1 MPVPFLDLKA
11 HHDPIK
17 DEVMKAISE
26 VIDKNAFAGGPYV
39 ASFEEAFAEYCQVD
53 HAIGVGS
60 GTESL
65 WLALLAQGIAPGDEV
80 ITAPSTFIATAEA
93 ISLAGGKPV
102 FVDIDE
108 TTYNLDPN
116 QLEAAITPRTKAII
130 PVHLFGQMAEMD
142 PILEI
147 AAQHGLFVME
157 DSAQAISAEYKGRRA
172 GSIGNCASFSGEDC
186 TAITSRGWWDAPC
199 EVDGAAPGGEG
210 ELPGQPGCYLSSH
223 PFVCSKP
230 ALPGTTV

>member
-17 DEVMKAISE
+17 DEVMKAISD

-80 ITAPSTFIATAEA
+80 ITAPSTFIAAR
-93 ISLAGGKPV
+93 GVCCRRV
-102 FVDIDE
+102 F
-108 TTYNLDPN
+108 P
-116 QLEAAITPRTKAII
+116 
-130 PVHLFGQMAEMD
+130 H
-142 PILEI
+142 
-147 AAQHGLFVME
+147 
-157 DSAQAISAEYKGRRA
+157 RRA
-172 GSIGNCASFSGEDC
+172 HGRWSGVYVRIG
-186 TAITSRGWWDAPC
+186 
-199 EVDGAAPGGEG
+199 V
-210 ELPGQPGCYLSSH
+210 
-223 PFVCSKP
+223 
-230 ALPGTTV
+230 